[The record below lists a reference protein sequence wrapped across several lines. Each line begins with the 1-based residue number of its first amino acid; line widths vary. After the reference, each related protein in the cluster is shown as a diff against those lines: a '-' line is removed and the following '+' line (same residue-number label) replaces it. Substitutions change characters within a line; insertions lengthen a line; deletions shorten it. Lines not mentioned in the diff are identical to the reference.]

1 MTDPE
6 DVESSFAPHD
16 AVAHVTRLLRE
27 WHGGNA
33 EALDQVI
40 PLVYDELKRL
50 ASRQLRRESGAHT
63 VQPTALVH
71 EAYERLVGAD
81 VAWADRVHF
90 FAIAARTMRRVLVE
104 HARARRRLKRGGD
117 LERTT
122 FMEEG
127 VAADA
132 PPIDVLDLER
142 ALEKLAAL
150 DERKQKVVELHFYGG
165 LTYDE
170 IAAALDISP
179 ATVHRDLRM
188 AKSWLHRELTNAE
201 RDDEVV

>member
-1 MTDPE
+1 MPNE
-6 DVESSFAPHD
+6 KAS
-16 AVAHVTRLLRE
+16 AHVTRLLRE
-27 WHGGNA
+27 WHGGSA

-71 EAYERLVGAD
+71 EAYERLLGAD
-81 VAWADRVHF
+81 VDWADRVHF

-104 HARARRRLKRGGD
+104 HARARQRLKRGGD

-122 FMEEG
+122 LVEEG
-127 VAADA
+127 VAGDSA
-132 PPIDVLDLER
+132 PIDILDLER

-150 DERKQKVVELHFYGG
+150 DERKQRVVELHFYGG

-170 IAAALDISP
+170 IAAALDISA

-188 AKSWLHRELTNAE
+188 AKSWLHRELT
-201 RDDEVV
+201 RDPEDA